1 MFLAKNGLVVL
12 LPLLHSLKCCLD
24 SATEPKSPTSR
35 TGGKRFSHNVTSE
48 LTTKAR
54 LASDPS
60 KIRQGGRA
68 CLLLSALVTC
78 PFDTLLL
85 PRSLVCPAPIRC
97 WGVVPGHGTIMSI
110 TAGEV
115 VVRAISSM
123 GVEVVHCSPWP
134 LGGCSFGVSFFKTQ
148 YRLQK
153 MFYRGLGLTSRR
165 HTGVCSCGLG

>member
-1 MFLAKNGLVVL
+1 MFLAKSGLVVL

-48 LTTKAR
+48 LATKAS

-85 PRSLVCPAPIRC
+85 PRSLVSPGLIRC
-97 WGVVPGHGTIMSI
+97 WGIVPGHGTSLSI

-115 VVRAISSM
+115 IVRAISSM
-123 GVEVVHCSPWP
+123 GVEVVHCSTWP
-134 LGGCSFGVSFFKTQ
+134 FGRCSLVVSFFKAH
-148 YRLQK
+148 YR
-153 MFYRGLGLTSRR
+153 R
-165 HTGVCSCGLG
+165 C